1 LLSLKEKKKTVF
13 IFVFDM
19 GKIFLK
25 NIRFYAYHGCML
37 EEEKI
42 GSDYIVNLN
51 VNTDLSHSSVT
62 DKLEDTVDYVS
73 LLAIVKKQMSKRSNL
88 LENLADRIIKQIF
101 NDLPKVN
108 KVNIRVSKKNPP
120 IGGDVEEVCVERE
133 LKRSSLESN

>member
-1 LLSLKEKKKTVF
+1 LLSLKEKMQTVF

-51 VNTDLSHSSVT
+51 VNTDLSLSSVT

-120 IGGDVEEVCVERE
+120 IGGNVEEVCVERE

>member
-1 LLSLKEKKKTVF
+1 MS
-13 IFVFDM
+13 
-19 GKIFLK
+19 
-25 NIRFYAYHGCML
+25 

-42 GSDYIVNLN
+42 GGDYIVNLV
-51 VNTDLSHSSVT
+51 VNTDLSLSSVT

-73 LLAIVKKQMSKRSNL
+73 LLAIVKKEMSKKSKL
-88 LENLADRIIKQIF
+88 LENIADRIIKQIF

>member
-1 LLSLKEKKKTVF
+1 MKEKKKTVF

-42 GSDYIVNLN
+42 GSDYVVNLN

>member
-1 LLSLKEKKKTVF
+1 MKEKKKTVF

-51 VNTDLSHSSVT
+51 VNTDLSLSSVT

>member
-1 LLSLKEKKKTVF
+1 MKEKKQTVF

-42 GSDYIVNLN
+42 GGDYIVNLV
-51 VNTDLSHSSVT
+51 VNTDLSLSSVT

-73 LLAIVKKQMSKRSNL
+73 LLAIVKKEMSKKSKL
-88 LENLADRIIKQIF
+88 LENIADRIIKQIF

>member
-1 LLSLKEKKKTVF
+1 MKEKKQTVF

-25 NIRFYAYHGCML
+25 NIRFYAYHGCMS

-42 GSDYIVNLN
+42 GGDYIVNLV
-51 VNTDLSHSSVT
+51 VNTDLSLSSVT

-73 LLAIVKKQMSKRSNL
+73 LLAIVKKEMSKKSKL
-88 LENLADRIIKQIF
+88 LENIADRIIKQIF